1 MKPMGVK
8 RLSRSFFRS
17 RSRNLPT
24 GLCLVRTRALARWA
38 LRVARV
44 GSGSTGEDC
53 VSPSRQLALQTGTPE
68 AYAQASATACSLR
81 WGMPPP

>member
-1 MKPMGVK
+1 MVGK

-17 RSRNLPT
+17 RSRNLPI

-38 LRVARV
+38 LRVAQLGVR
-44 GSGSTGEDC
+44 SGSTGEDC

-81 WGMPPP
+81 QGMPPP